1 MRHVGLFLEEL
12 REGATDASFFTEL
25 METVDAAEAW
35 GLDGIWLGEIHFLPT
50 RSILCSPLTVA
61 AAIATRTRRMCI
73 GTAVHVTPLRSPLS
87 IAEDV
92 ATLDHLSGGRFEFGI
107 GRSGSA
113 RAYNALG
120 VPYDES
126 QGRLIEGLAVMRE
139 AWKGEPFSFHGEH
152 YQVDDAIIRPRPV
165 QQPHPP
171 VRIAALNPHSFTRA
185 AELGLHIFVGLR
197 GTDISVLR
205 GYIESYQAT
214 WRASGH
220 RGEGSIY
227 LRIPLYAAA
236 SDAEAIEESR
246 ESVVYYFRRQSQ
258 LARAGMNSGTVTTAE
273 RLAQADELAMLPLDH
288 ILRERVVVGGPDT
301 LVKRLRELE
310 DQLHLDGVIVEPDPG
325 GKIPLPQMMRSLELL
340 AREVTPALR

>member
-1 MRHVGLFLEEL
+1 
-12 REGATDASFFTEL
+12 
-25 METVDAAEAW
+25 
-35 GLDGIWLGEIHFLPT
+35 
-50 RSILCSPLTVA
+50 
-61 AAIATRTRRMCI
+61 
-73 GTAVHVTPLRSPLS
+73 
-87 IAEDV
+87 
-92 ATLDHLSGGRFEFGI
+92 
-107 GRSGSA
+107 
-113 RAYNALG
+113 
-120 VPYDES
+120 
-126 QGRLIEGLAVMRE
+126 MRE
-139 AWKGEPFSFHGEH
+139 AWKGEPFSFHGEY
-152 YQVDDAIIRPRPV
+152 YQVDNAIVRPRPV

-258 LARAGMNSGTVTTAE
+258 LARRGMNSGTVTTAE
-273 RLAQADELAMLPLDH
+273 RLAQADELATLPLDH
-288 ILRERVVVGGPDT
+288 ILRERVVIGGPDT

-310 DQLHLDGVIVEPDPG
+310 DQLHLDGVILEPNPG